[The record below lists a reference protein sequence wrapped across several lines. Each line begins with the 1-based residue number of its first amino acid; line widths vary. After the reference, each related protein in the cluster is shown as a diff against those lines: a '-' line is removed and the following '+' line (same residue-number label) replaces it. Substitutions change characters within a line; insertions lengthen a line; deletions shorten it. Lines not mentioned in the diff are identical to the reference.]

1 MCAIVLHSLA
11 VLSLE
16 FLLALALVAFS
27 NVEALAFVLAGVVG
41 AKPHWNLKSDY
52 CTVFRDGVLSQY
64 S

>member
-1 MCAIVLHSLA
+1 LCAIVLYSLA

-41 AKPHWNLKSDY
+41 AKAHWNLKSDY